1 MTHLE
6 VVKTGDKEKDAY
18 LLSGG
23 VLLNAE
29 LYFQMIIVTGH
40 LELKWG
46 GGGVTITTSPNSLH
60 FIQNNAW

>member
-6 VVKTGDKEKDAY
+6 VVKTGDKGKDAY
-18 LLSGG
+18 LVSGG

-46 GGGVTITTSPNSLH
+46 GGRVTVSISPNSLH
-60 FIQNNAW
+60 FTQNNAW